1 MGAPWLQT
9 ATGRAFDLIE
19 PRAEAVDFAVDVAES
34 LARIP
39 RFAGHVGAGPYS
51 VAQHCVLGSDWILR
65 DTGRPELAT
74 AFLLHGAHKAY
85 AGDIATPV
93 SEALVAIAESEYGP
107 FERGGP
113 IRHAIRS
120 LKTRIDWAI
129 FEAAG
134 IALPTEE
141 ITECVEFWQLRM
153 EVTERAHL
161 CVRGERACGP
171 GGINVA
177 PIKTPGAIK
186 VWPWVRA
193 ADEYRDRLRRLCP
206 AAPPARL

>member
-19 PRAEAVDFAVDVAES
+19 PRVEAVDFAVDIAES

-39 RFAGHVGAGPYS
+39 RFTGHVSAGPYS

-65 DTGRPELAT
+65 DTGRPELAA
-74 AFLLHGAHKAY
+74 AFLLHDAHEAY
-85 AGDIATPV
+85 VGDIATPIA
-93 SEALVAIAESEYGP
+93 EALTAIAHSAWGQDG
-107 FERGGP
+107 RTAT
-113 IRHAIRS
+113 RWALSS
-120 LKTRIDWAI
+120 LKARLDRAI

-134 IALPTEE
+134 IALPTDE
-141 ITECVEFWQLRM
+141 IAGAVKLWDLRM
-153 EVTERAHL
+153 LATERQHL
-161 CVRGERACGP
+161 LARCERRWGLDDLD
-171 GGINVA
+171 IA

-206 AAPPARL
+206 AALPARL